1 MTYDWFKSQFTA
13 ADLNGK
19 SVAFRVPLE
28 QGGIASG
35 EGQFK
40 AAQDARGYIRAAI
53 IYAQMSAD
61 MSHVTASQV
70 YIPVEESAKIARN
83 PPGSKCEFSFIAA

>member
-19 SVAFRVPLE
+19 SVAFRAPLE
-28 QGGIASG
+28 QGGIAAG
-35 EGQFK
+35 DGQLQ
-40 AAQDARGYIRAAI
+40 AAQDKRGWIRVVI
-53 IYAQMSAD
+53 IHVQMTAQGA
-61 MSHVTASQV
+61 VGGKIFV
-70 YIPVEESAKIARN
+70 PVEAASKIVRN